1 MYADKRTLAHLRLPR
16 NSEEIL
22 VTCPTC
28 PLAGC
33 TLVCEH
39 GDFSPHPVMTLGQQ
53 IRNARLAADLSLR
66 ELARRIERAPSY
78 VNDIEHDR
86 RVPSE
91 TVLAD
96 LAAHLNLDFDQLLAT
111 AGRVG
116 EGAKKYMKSQP
127 MAGMLLR
134 TVSDAEFGERELKT
148 LIEQAEKIIDKR
160 TDE

>member
-1 MYADKRTLAHLRLPR
+1 MRTLSHRGLPC
-16 NSEEIL
+16 NSEAIL
-22 VTCPTC
+22 ATRPTC
-28 PLAGC
+28 SLVGC

-39 GDFSPHPVMTLGQQ
+39 GHPSPRIVMTLGQQ
-53 IRNARLAADLSLR
+53 IRSARLAADLSLR

-78 VNDIEHDR
+78 MNDIEHDR

-91 TVLAD
+91 SVLAD
-96 LAAHLNLDFDQLLAT
+96 LAAALSLDLDQLLAT

-116 EGAKKYMKSQP
+116 EGAEQYMKSQP

-134 TVSDAEFGERELKT
+134 RVSDAEFGERELKT
-148 LIEQAEKIIDKR
+148 LIEQADKIIDKR